1 MNARPRGHSENQMK
15 TITTKAGVTL
25 DITGTDARN
34 IPADWTKKAVL
45 LRKQTGE
52 RFAFYALT
60 DGRVAEVIYHPMN
73 GTEDM
78 FTRIGPRDFMA
89 AAYQELLDGEP
100 WETRTATWAGG
111 IDRRRGRYA
120 KCQRVA

>member
-1 MNARPRGHSENQMK
+1 MK
-15 TITTKAGVTL
+15 TITTQAGVTL

-52 RFAFYALT
+52 RFAFYALA
-60 DGRVAEVIYHPMN
+60 DGRVAEVFFHPMN
-73 GTEDM
+73 GMDDM

-100 WETRTATWAGG
+100 WKTRSATWGGG
-111 IDRRRGRYA
+111 IDRRHGRYA
-120 KCQRVA
+120 KCQRIA